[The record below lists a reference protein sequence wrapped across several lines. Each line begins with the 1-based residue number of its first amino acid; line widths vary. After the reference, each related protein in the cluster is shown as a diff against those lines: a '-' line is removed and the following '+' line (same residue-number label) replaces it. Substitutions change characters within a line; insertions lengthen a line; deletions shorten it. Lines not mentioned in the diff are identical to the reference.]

1 MKINLTYSINKT
13 LIPDFYHEVL
23 SCYCISAK
31 NIKNATLF
39 IVKNIFTSYTYN
51 KELNTYT
58 LKNNLHQNQ
67 LDIIHTVNQTISTL
81 NAKLKSK
88 YNDKLNLFN
97 QAKNKHYQE
106 NKDNKEEFKEKE
118 PKLIQFNNYLST
130 IDSKTY
136 YQVINKT
143 LLENVIK
150 TKEVLNKEFQD
161 YSEVHSHLAQSV
173 VQQVCDEYSY
183 YFKALKEY
191 FLTKNNS
198 SNIENN
204 GFTGMPKEPQ
214 YKAKNSKITFE
225 ISKQRFNNDG
235 TVLLIGSK
243 HKLYKDYTKKE
254 LINNSIKEEFNKFN
268 LMDIINN
275 DLKNKNIHYLN
286 NIDNYEVVGIRVI
299 PGKYKKLPKIEYII
313 SFNKE
318 LEGFYPALIKKS
330 QLMYGKDFFEL
341 KDKDKLSVIKEYF
354 NNDYKNLNNKVNNVP
369 YFMGLD
375 LGVVNFA
382 GVSFYTA
389 NRDKNYVISGKS
401 LKNRISNLDIKIDK
415 KKKELCIEIIKT
427 IQSKKDKKEQLS
439 RQELNLLNEYYKS
452 IYHDELISK
461 TQERKS
467 NITNDFIHKLSKCLI
482 DECLTKEIKVIVVGK
497 NKGWKNEINNGAKN
511 NRTMYN
517 FPHAKFIEI
526 LKYKALLKDIV
537 VIEVEESY
545 TSKTSFIDNEELRA
559 FNKEENKDLTQGKEN
574 QLSNGNNKKVKV
586 KLIGKR
592 KNQKFITKEK
602 RVIHADVNGSYNI
615 VRKVLLNFSYDKE
628 IINLSYELMEVKL
641 NGKKKLY
648 NFHEMKKRI
657 NSKIKNKELNS
668 EINCG

>member
-23 SCYCISAK
+23 SCYGLSAK

-136 YQVINKT
+136 YQIINKT

-191 FLTKNNS
+191 FLTKGNDNS
-198 SNIENN
+198 
-204 GFTGMPKEPQ
+204 FTGMPKEPQ

-415 KKKELCIEIIKT
+415 KKKKLCIEIIKT

-482 DECLTKEIKVIVVGK
+482 EECIQKNIKVIVVGK

-559 FNKEENKDLTQGKEN
+559 FNKEENKDLTQGEEN
-574 QLSNGNNKKVKV
+574 QLSKNNKKM
-586 KLIGKR
+586 LGKR

-602 RVIHADVNGSYNI
+602 KVIHADVNGSYNI
-615 VRKVLLNFSYDKE
+615 VRKVLLNLSYDKE

-668 EINCG
+668 EINWG